1 MNKYYSPN
9 ESQMRTA
16 GESLEGYHQQRD
28 ALIGRKADHLKPP
41 ASYGRGAVR
50 RFEQRSKR
58 NRMPWWLRSALH
70 GLAVVLLLIA
80 FFAACLIIAEVIQ

>member
-16 GESLEGYHQQRD
+16 VKGGDRHDYYRR
-28 ALIGRKADHLKPP
+28 RKPL
-41 ASYGRGAVR
+41 
-50 RFEQRSKR
+50 
-58 NRMPWWLRSALH
+58 WLRVMLH

-80 FFAACLIIAEVIQ
+80 FFAACLIIAEVVR